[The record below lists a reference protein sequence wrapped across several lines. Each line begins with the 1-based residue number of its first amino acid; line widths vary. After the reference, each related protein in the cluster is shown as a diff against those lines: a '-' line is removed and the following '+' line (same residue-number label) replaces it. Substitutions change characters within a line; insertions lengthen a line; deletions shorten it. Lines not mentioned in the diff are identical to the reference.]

1 MNKNIKKII
10 ILLYKVAVTTCLI
23 SVFFVVFKAENQALS
38 RLSRT
43 LAITI
48 STYMF
53 GLTVTSKIYG
63 FLKIGE
69 IKSKQVVFNSYM
81 ALLITNLVTYL
92 QLMIMN
98 TNPNNAQSN
107 SIFTLEH
114 QAQLILTLIVQFAI
128 VYMASYFGNWLYF
141 KLFEALRTL
150 IIYDKNDNL
159 NKIENTLKKYK
170 LQFEIVGIIRYNN
183 QHIDDYI
190 ANANYVVL
198 TGLESPVK
206 GTIIN
211 KCYEANIIFTI
222 ERSIQNVVLSSGTID
237 VIDDIPT
244 KTIYAE
250 TMTLIQR
257 ISKRTFDIVI
267 SVLALMFL
275 MPVIVFCSILIKL
288 NDGGKIFFLQER
300 ATRDHKIFKVI
311 KFRTMHEN
319 VENFSSTGSDDQ
331 RITRIGKILRKTRFD
346 EVPQFVN
353 IFLGQM
359 SLVGPRP
366 EMLANIEA
374 YEKELPEFKY
384 RLKVKAGLT
393 GLAQIEGKYNTT
405 PYDKLVF
412 DLTYIENYSFWL
424 DIKLL
429 LKTVLVFNKMD
440 STQGFGDQDHKG

>member
-1 MNKNIKKII
+1 
-10 ILLYKVAVTTCLI
+10 
-23 SVFFVVFKAENQALS
+23 
-38 RLSRT
+38 
-43 LAITI
+43 
-48 STYMF
+48 
-53 GLTVTSKIYG
+53 
-63 FLKIGE
+63 
-69 IKSKQVVFNSYM
+69 
-81 ALLITNLVTYL
+81 
-92 QLMIMN
+92 
-98 TNPNNAQSN
+98 
-107 SIFTLEH
+107 
-114 QAQLILTLIVQFAI
+114 
-128 VYMASYFGNWLYF
+128 
-141 KLFEALRTL
+141 
-150 IIYDKNDNL
+150 
-159 NKIENTLKKYK
+159 
-170 LQFEIVGIIRYNN
+170 
-183 QHIDDYI
+183 
-190 ANANYVVL
+190 
-198 TGLESPVK
+198 
-206 GTIIN
+206 
-211 KCYEANIIFTI
+211 
-222 ERSIQNVVLSSGTID
+222 
-237 VIDDIPT
+237 
-244 KTIYAE
+244 
-250 TMTLIQR
+250 MTLIQR

-346 EVPQFVN
+346 EVPQFIN